1 MSAASEVHE
10 LDAPLSGIVVLD
22 LTRMIP
28 GATCARMLVD
38 LGADVI
44 KVEDPRGGD
53 PMRLMPPVRDG
64 IGVGFA
70 ACYRG
75 ARSVTLRLGTPA
87 GNAALS
93 AIVARADVVLES
105 FRPGT
110 LARFGLPPESLVR
123 EHPRLVVC
131 SLPGY
136 PSRDPA
142 KDDVAHDLNTLA
154 RTGLLSRMHA
164 EPAVPRVQIAD
175 VTCGLLAGA
184 SVITALFARTRT
196 GRGRW
201 IEQPLV
207 SGALPHVLMPWADL
221 AASGAIGASE
231 QLIGGRCPA
240 YTIYRC
246 RDGRS
251 LAVGCLEPKFWLGLC
266 ELLGAPEAIRGGL
279 RDDAEGEHARAI
291 VAGHFAQDTALVW
304 ARRLTAA
311 GLPCDVVDDVHEA
324 RTRASE
330 WFPSLLEQTPM
341 RTGNPVEVP
350 GPALPGFCAPPRGP
364 APRLGEHTESVLR
377 ELGATPELIA
387 GVRGS

>member
-1 MSAASEVHE
+1 VTDAPEPEA
-10 LDAPLSGIVVLD
+10 DAPLAGIVVLD

-53 PMRLMPPVRDG
+53 PMRLMPPVRGG

-75 ARSVTLRLGTPA
+75 ARSVVLRLGTPA

-93 AIVARADVVLES
+93 AVLPRADVVLES

-110 LARFGLPPESLVR
+110 LARFGLPPDAIVR

-136 PSRDPA
+136 PSRDPSS
-142 KDDVAHDLNTLA
+142 DDVAHDLNTLA
-154 RTGLLSRMHA
+154 RTGLLARMHA

-221 AASGAIGASE
+221 AASGAIGATE

-240 YTIYRC
+240 YAIYRC

-251 LAVGCLEPKFWLGLC
+251 LAVGCLEPKFWIGLC
-266 ELLGAPEAIRGGL
+266 ELVGVPEAIPGGL
-279 RDDAEGEHARAI
+279 RDDAEGERARAL
-291 VAGHFAQDTALVW
+291 VAGHFAQDDAAAW

-341 RTGNPVEVP
+341 PAGDPMEVP
-350 GPALPGFCAPPRGP
+350 GPALAGFRGPIRGP
-364 APRLGEHTESVLR
+364 APKLGEHTESALR
-377 ELGATPELIA
+377 ELGAPADVVAAVL
-387 GVRGS
+387 GS

>member
-1 MSAASEVHE
+1 VSAASDRDEPP
-10 LDAPLSGIVVLD
+10 PLAGTVVLD

-28 GATCARMLVD
+28 GATCARMLID
-38 LGADVI
+38 LGADLI

-53 PMRLMPPVRDG
+53 PMRWMTPVQDG

-75 ARSVTLRLGTPA
+75 AQSVALRLGTPA
-87 GNAALS
+87 GNAALR
-93 AIVARADVVLES
+93 AMIERADVVLES

-110 LARFGLPPESLVR
+110 LARFGLPPAELVR

-142 KDDVAHDLNTLA
+142 AADVAHDLNTLA
-154 RTGLLSRMHA
+154 RTGLLARMHPA
-164 EPAVPRVQIAD
+164 PAVPRVQIAD

-184 SVITALFARTRT
+184 SVVTALLARTRT

-207 SGALPHVLMPWADL
+207 SGALPHVLVPWADL
-221 AASGAIGASE
+221 AASGSIGATE
-231 QLIGGRCPA
+231 RLIGGRCPA
-240 YTIYRC
+240 YAVYRC
-246 RDGRS
+246 GDDRL
-251 LAVGCLEPKFWLGLC
+251 LAVGCLEPKFWIGLC
-266 ELLGAPEAIRGGL
+266 EVVGLKELAGSGL
-279 RDDAEGEHARAI
+279 REDAEGER
-291 VAGHFAQDTALVW
+291 VRGLVTERFASDTADAW

-311 GLPCDVVDDVHEA
+311 GLPCDVVDDVATA
-324 RTRASE
+324 RERASE

-341 RTGNPVEVP
+341 PNGSTLELP
-350 GPALPGFCAPPRGP
+350 GPALPGFAAPIRAA

-377 ELGATPELIA
+377 RVGAAPDVIDAAL
-387 GVRGS
+387 VR

>member
-1 MSAASEVHE
+1 VTDAPEP
-10 LDAPLSGIVVLD
+10 DAPLAGIVVLD

-53 PMRLMPPVRDG
+53 PMRMMPPVRGG

-75 ARSVTLRLGTPA
+75 ARSVALRLGTPA

-93 AIVARADVVLES
+93 AVLPRADVVLES

-110 LARFGLPPESLVR
+110 LARFGLPPDAIVR

-142 KDDVAHDLNTLA
+142 RHDVAHDLNTLA
-154 RTGLLSRMHA
+154 RTGLLARMQL
-164 EPAVPRVQIAD
+164 EPEVPRVQIAD

-221 AASGAIGASE
+221 AASGAIGATE

-240 YTIYRC
+240 YAIYRC
-246 RDGRS
+246 GDGRS
-251 LAVGCLEPKFWLGLC
+251 LAVGCLEPKFWIGLC
-266 ELLGAPEAIRGGL
+266 ELVGAPEAIRGGL
-279 RDDAEGEHARAI
+279 RDDAEGERARAI
-291 VAGHFAQDTALVW
+291 VAGHFAQDDAAAW
-304 ARRLTAA
+304 ARRLTTA

-341 RTGNPVEVP
+341 PAGDPVEVP
-350 GPALPGFCAPPRGP
+350 GPALAGFRGPIRGP
-364 APRLGEHTESVLR
+364 APQLGEHTDSALR
-377 ELGATPELIA
+377 ELGAPADVVAAVL
-387 GVRGS
+387 GS